1 MTKPLQVLMLEGPS
15 RGPDALLQ
23 ELESRDLPY
32 EIHHGEASRGFL
44 ASLQEHQPDVLMCDL
59 ANHRMQRFF
68 RDTVRTLVGVLESKD
83 NYTLSHSERVT
94 AVAYRLGELVGMD
107 EDSLS
112 RLHVSGL
119 LHDIGK
125 VAVPDAVLN
134 KPGALS
140 RAEFRTVQ
148 THVRT
153 GCRIIRSIRN
163 AEPIARVVR
172 HHHEHWNGE
181 GYPDGL
187 AGREIPRLSRVLA
200 VADAFDAMSSSR
212 PYRSPLSTGAIVR
225 EFRRERGDQFD
236 PAIVDKLLRIYP
248 DSNPF
253 RAHLSLIYRGE
264 YGRPADDGAGND
276 TVL

>member
-15 RGPDALLQ
+15 RGPDSLLQ

-32 EIHHGEASRGFL
+32 EIHHDEASQGFL
-44 ASLQEHQPDVLMCDL
+44 ASLQEYQPDVLMCDL

-83 NYTLSHSERVT
+83 DYTLSHSERVT

-107 EDSLS
+107 EDTLG

-148 THVRT
+148 THVRA

-172 HHHEHWNGE
+172 HHHEHWNGG

-187 AGREIPRLSRVLA
+187 AERDIPWLSRLLA
-200 VADAFDAMSSSR
+200 VADAFDAMSSCR

-225 EFRRERGDQFD
+225 EFRRERGEQFD
-236 PAIVDKLLRIYP
+236 PAIVDSLLRLYP
-248 DSNPF
+248 HDDQF

-264 YGRPADDGAGND
+264 EAGAADEQDGRGMH
-276 TVL
+276 